1 MPAPSRAPTKAAP
14 ARSEAARTQ
23 GPASRP
29 SGPTPARSPRP
40 ALGTSGLQPPPPT
53 AARPPG
59 RPHVSHGPGPP
70 LLPTRRGASNLGHAL
85 PPLQPVRADPRPGS
99 QLTTGDAG
107 CWLRPGSEWARRR
120 PGGATRRRR
129 SRQRISRRGMTR
141 PVRRSE
147 MRRTEQHARGEAR
160 RREARRGDAALDGA
174 NSRAAQAAV
183 LRRRLSPQGAPLP
196 PPPLSRAPSAQ
207 YSAILRPRPAPSAR
221 HLPSRSSAPPSYAY
235 LLSPHAPPFPSRFHF
250 SQICAPKLGFN
261 LPKLPFLQPTLPKPP
276 TPHRA
281 SPDFLLGEAKGSVLL
296 HFSLSFLPTY
306 TSQYAITSHQRSSLM
321 LIKSSIPFSIN

>member
-1 MPAPSRAPTKAAP
+1 MEAKRAFEGGRYSAVQQLCPRCPRHRGHPRRRPQPAPRPP
-14 ARSEAARTQ
+14 ALKV
-23 GPASRP
+23 PLRP
-29 SGPTPARSPRP
+29 SGPTPRQGRP
-40 ALGTSGLQPPPPT
+40 WAPSGLQPPPPT

-85 PPLQPVRADPRPGS
+85 PPLQPVRADPRPGP

-160 RREARRGDAALDGA
+160 RREARRRSTG
-174 NSRAAQAAV
+174 
-183 LRRRLSPQGAPLP
+183 RRE
-196 PPPLSRAPSAQ
+196 
-207 YSAILRPRPAPSAR
+207 
-221 HLPSRSSAPPSYAY
+221 
-235 LLSPHAPPFPSRFHF
+235 F
-250 SQICAPKLGFN
+250 
-261 LPKLPFLQPTLPKPP
+261 
-276 TPHRA
+276 
-281 SPDFLLGEAKGSVLL
+281 
-296 HFSLSFLPTY
+296 
-306 TSQYAITSHQRSSLM
+306 
-321 LIKSSIPFSIN
+321 